1 MVTRRRLVAVSMAS
15 AAALALTSAGAVAA
29 HAVEHAGP
37 YTIEVGWQHE
47 PTYVGESNGVQVIVT
62 DADDKP
68 VVDLTADDLKVVVS
82 TGGQQSQELTFDP
95 GFDPEE
101 MEGPL
106 GEYDAAIMPTAPGD
120 YTFHVTGA
128 IHGTPV
134 DLTVTSGDETFNTVE
149 GTSDIQFPTTLPTI
163 AEIATRL
170 DQVDSRV
177 VNAQTASG
185 PTQAS
190 VDAVTTAASDA
201 QAAADRALLVAGGIA
216 VVALLVGAAGFLMA
230 VRASRSTRKPAS
242 G

>member
-1 MVTRRRLVAVSMAS
+1 MVSRRRLCAVSIAS
-15 AAALALTSAGAVAA
+15 AGLLALVTTGTAAA

-37 YTIEVGWQHE
+37 YTIEIGWQHE

-62 DADDKP
+62 DADNKP

-82 TGGQQSQELTFDP
+82 TGDEQSQELTFDP

-101 MEGPL
+101 MQGNL

-120 YTFHVTGA
+120 YTFHVTGS

-134 DLTVTSGDETFNTVE
+134 DLTVASGDETFNTVV
-149 GTSDIQFPTTLPTI
+149 GTSDIQFPTTLPTL

-170 DQVDSRV
+170 DQIDSRIA
-177 VNAQTASG
+177 NAQAPSG

-190 VDAVTTAASDA
+190 LDAVAAAASDA
-201 QAAADRALLVAGGIA
+201 QAAADRALTIAGGIA
-216 VVALLVGAAGFLMA
+216 IVGLLVGAAGLLLA
-230 VRASRSTRKPAS
+230 IRATRASRTPPS